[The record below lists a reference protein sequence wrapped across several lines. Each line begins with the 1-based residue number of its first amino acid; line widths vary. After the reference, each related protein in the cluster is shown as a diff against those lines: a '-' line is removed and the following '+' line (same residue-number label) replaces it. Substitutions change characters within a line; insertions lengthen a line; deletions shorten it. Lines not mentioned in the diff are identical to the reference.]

1 MFDAN
6 SITIEASNYKFS
18 GVDIGSAGIKPQR
31 RNTPGL
37 IQAAYTPDAS
47 LTAAT
52 NTTDNIFNTSAPSS
66 YQNYN
71 QSSTNS
77 VMPQQNITGTSYTNQ
92 SNQENNIGKEENTNA
107 TEVIDFFV
115 NKGWTPEQAIGIA
128 ANISHE
134 TGGSF
139 KNTTKEKGGDSYGLA
154 QWRGSRLKDL
164 EKFAGKPYNETSVKE
179 QLNFIQHELMTSES
193 KSANFLKNAKTP
205 EDAADVFNRYYE
217 RSADKDSSKRINIA
231 KQYAKMYKNDQA
243 QTPINNQNSAGINL
257 NQSSTSAEASR
268 TAPKPINVGV
278 PINNSSVQNTTLVNS
293 GSKSDIDLR
302 TRAIQTLAA

>member
-1 MFDAN
+1 
-6 SITIEASNYKFS
+6 
-18 GVDIGSAGIKPQR
+18 
-31 RNTPGL
+31 
-37 IQAAYTPDAS
+37 
-47 LTAAT
+47 
-52 NTTDNIFNTSAPSS
+52 
-66 YQNYN
+66 
-71 QSSTNS
+71 
-77 VMPQQNITGTSYTNQ
+77 
-92 SNQENNIGKEENTNA
+92 
-107 TEVIDFFV
+107 
-115 NKGWTPEQAIGIA
+115 
-128 ANISHE
+128 
-134 TGGSF
+134 
-139 KNTTKEKGGDSYGLA
+139 
-154 QWRGSRLKDL
+154 
-164 EKFAGKPYNETSVKE
+164 
-179 QLNFIQHELMTSES
+179 MTSES